1 MYTSINPISDRFG
14 FKVNGTFKCAF
25 KNERVILIAGLVP
38 VAAFV
43 VLIII
48 SAIDYAGLF
57 KPNGAIKDGLF
68 EVITE
73 GGEAT
78 VRASPGFINF
88 SVGIWSFGFS
98 AIVLAVLLLAYL
110 VLVLVMRAGRSYK
123 FEANENGMSIIF
135 PDGRE
140 ESFLYKDVIA
150 VKDTERKFLF
160 GSRGL
165 NVNVKTKSGDY
176 TYCLVHTPLSRVNGV
191 VETPFN
197 IVKERAELTNE
208 RDEFF
213 YRGV

>member
-14 FKVNGTFKCAF
+14 FKVSGKFKCAF

-68 EVITE
+68 EVVIE
-73 GGEAT
+73 DGEAI

-88 SVGIWSFGFS
+88 SAGIWSFGFS
-98 AIVLAVLLLAYL
+98 AIVLAVLLVAYL

-150 VKDTERKFLF
+150 VKDVERKFLY

-165 NVNVKTKSGDY
+165 NVTVKTKSRDY